1 VLQFISRRRTA
12 ALAVVGAL
20 LGSSFVV
27 GLATVGGPTQVS
39 GASST
44 GCTGTL
50 PPIASPTG
58 QWTCTLDDEFNGTSL
73 DTTKW
78 QPILTSTSSYHT
90 GPLGSNVCYE
100 NNPNTISE
108 SGGYLNLSVLS
119 AGKAFVCKEIM
130 HSFTTKYEGGMID
143 SMGLFSQQYGYF
155 EARAEMPPVTV
166 PGLQET
172 LWLYPENETL
182 YGPWPDSGEI
192 DFAEFYSKYPTLDV
206 PAVLYPG
213 WKTDPNATSDTCS
226 RAGVTPGGQ
235 FNVYGVMW
243 TPTTITTYFNG
254 VPCMTDVYAP
264 YVTYPDKAPAP
275 YTQPFFLNFTA
286 ALGSNNGNQFKASVT
301 PLPATT
307 KIDWVRVWQY

>member
-1 VLQFISRRRTA
+1 MMRRRTA
-12 ALAVVGAL
+12 ALAAAGAL
-20 LGSSFVV
+20 LGPMLVV
-27 GLATVGGPTQVS
+27 GLTTAGGLAQVA
-39 GASST
+39 GASTTST
-44 GCTGTL
+44 CTGTT

-58 QWTCTLDDEFNGTSL
+58 QWTCTFDDEFNGTAL

-78 QPILTSTSSYHT
+78 QPTLASTSSYRT
-90 GPLGSNVCYE
+90 GPAGASACYE
-100 NNPNTISE
+100 NNPSTISE
-108 SGGYLNLSVLS
+108 SGGYLNLSVV
-119 AGKAFVCKEIM
+119 AEPKAFVCKEIM
-130 HSFTTKYEGGMID
+130 HSFTTKYEGGMVN
-143 SMGLFSQQYGYF
+143 SMGIFSQQYGYF
-155 EARAEMPPVTV
+155 EARAEMPPVTI

-213 WKTDPNATSDTCS
+213 WKRDPNGTADCS
-226 RAGVTPGGQ
+226 QAGTTPVGQ

-254 VPCMTDVYAP
+254 VPCMTDTYAP
-264 YVTYPDKAPAP
+264 YVTYPDKAPEP
-275 YTQPFFLNFTA
+275 YTQPFFLNLTA
-286 ALGSNNGNQFKASVT
+286 ALGSNNGNNFKPSVT
-301 PLPATT
+301 PLPDTT